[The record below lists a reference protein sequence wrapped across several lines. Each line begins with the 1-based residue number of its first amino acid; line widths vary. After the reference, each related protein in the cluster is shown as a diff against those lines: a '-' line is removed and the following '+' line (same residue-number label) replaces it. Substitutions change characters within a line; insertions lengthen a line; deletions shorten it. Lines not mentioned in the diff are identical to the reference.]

1 MPATME
7 NVLEA
12 MSKLTTAIQEKTA
25 VGQDPKVELKW
36 DDIVTSFGDKINE
49 LVALQVQEKMASMP
63 VRPGT
68 AGSPILSGESK
79 ALLKDNRYAKAVS
92 DFERDGVHRSGTQ
105 LLRPVDLMIA
115 AKMLEGQVKKY
126 DPMIGGGSPKPPSDD
141 LRKALKAMDS
151 TTATAGDEYVPTSLA
166 PQLWD
171 DMFLMSKVVGLF
183 QRIQAPTN
191 PFDIPLGLGSISW
204 RKVGENVGVSSSN
217 PSTGKVTL
225 AATQIASSQSWSYT
239 LDEDS
244 AIALAPALRARLA
257 QSGAEQMDAFV
268 LNADDTS
275 GSTGNINSDDGT
287 PASDSYYLQSGGQ
300 DGIRHQYLV
309 DNTTPMGS
317 DMNGI
322 LTDAMILTEMGA
334 MGKYAI
340 DPNQLAFLCDIHT
353 YLAGFLAT
361 GTGQPGLNI
370 ITMEKFGANA
380 LVLTG
385 QLAAYRG
392 VPIVVSASMPLTE
405 ADGKVSV
412 TAANNTKGQLAIVNR
427 NNWYVGFWRDLLIE
441 ADRDITKLQYILVE
455 SFREGVVAW
464 GTRSSNTHTGGIF
477 NIT

>member
-1 MPATME
+1 ME
-7 NVLEA
+7 DVIGA
-12 MSKLTTAIQEKTA
+12 IGKLTTTIQEKSA
-25 VGQDPKVELKW
+25 AGQDPKVELKW

-49 LVALQVQEKMASMP
+49 LVTLQVAEKMASQP
-63 VRPGT
+63 VRPGV
-68 AGSPILSGESK
+68 AGSPILNGESK
-79 ALLKDNRYAKAVS
+79 ALLKDNRYAKMVAN
-92 DFERDGVHRSGTQ
+92 FERDGVYRDGVQTIH
-105 LLRPVDLMIA
+105 PVDLLIA
-115 AKMLEGQVKKY
+115 AKILEGQVKKY
-126 DPMIGGGSPKPPSDD
+126 DPMIGGGAPKAPSDD

-151 TTATAGDEYVPTSLA
+151 TTAGSGDEYVPTSLA
-166 PQLWD
+166 PQLWE
-171 DMFLMSKVVGLF
+171 DMFLASKVVGLF

-191 PFDIPLGLGSISW
+191 PFDIPLGLGSITW
-204 RKVGENVGVSSSN
+204 RKVGENVGVSQSN

-225 AATQIASSQSWSYT
+225 AATQLASSQAWSYT

-244 AIALAPALRARLA
+244 AIALAPAIRARVA
-257 QSGAEQMDAFV
+257 QSGAEQMDAFI
-268 LNADDTS
+268 LNADDTATA
-275 GSTGNINSDDGT
+275 TGNINSDDGA
-287 PASDSYYLQSGGQ
+287 PASDSYYLQTGGQ

-309 DNTTPMGS
+309 DNSTPMGS

-334 MGKYAI
+334 MLKYAI
-340 DPNQLAFLCDIHT
+340 DPNQLAFICDIHT

-361 GTGQPGLNI
+361 GTGQPGLNV
-370 ITMEKFGANA
+370 ITMDKFGAGA
-380 LVLTG
+380 VVLTG

-412 TAANNTKGQLAIVNR
+412 TASNNTKGQLAIVNR
-427 NNWYVGFWRDLLIE
+427 MMWYVGFWRDLLIE

-464 GTRSSNTHTGGIF
+464 GTRSTNTHTGGIF